1 MPEVTTVIPGAKT
14 IDELEQCIR
23 GADAEPFDQVTM
35 DEVRGI
41 QRAWGDWKIY
51 G

>member
-1 MPEVTTVIPGAKT
+1 MGHMGGSAYGVVE
-14 IDELEQCIR
+14 
-23 GADAEPFDQVTM
+23 DAEPFDQQTM
-35 DEVRGI
+35 HDVRAI